1 MKRLITLLFACL
13 TCLNPSLMAQDDGE
27 HQDNVEYKRIT
38 FMPASG
44 DQLYLEYHHFCDTMG
59 YIEWEDFIDQYHPWT
74 FSFVDDTL
82 CIKGVYTLN
91 CITAIAECSIKNN
104 VVDIKIWQE
113 EDDDS
118 LQPDCMYPRPI
129 DLRFPGFE
137 AGTYS
142 IGLSGQ
148 EHKEAICYGKQET
161 YIPFVEKGKRWRVL
175 GFCVGPYSSIND
187 YYFGDEEITVG
198 EHTYLILN
206 NGETCQDVGI
216 YREEDKRVYLYD
228 EGTKKEYCVYDFTL
242 EVGDTFNIGIGN
254 EADRCVVTKVGHV
267 DVKGKKLRTI
277 TFSSI
282 EPYTTYD
289 GPLHENHT
297 WVEGIGEQGKPTEG
311 WIPNTNVSS
320 WTYSLAYVT
329 SSDYYLPFTIWGM
342 WAGNYVMGQELV
354 RGEEMS
360 WEEYLQ
366 KGAPLYY
373 GIKDGKVHVWGYMWL
388 HPNSNNYVY
397 CHLSPKD
404 DFKTYTVSIENET
417 VEPVPTNLTTP
428 HAVDLYFD
436 LPFPNFRD
444 YDYVYVDEDG
454 EHPIPN
460 HDTYQP
466 FVEEGKEWKV
476 GVCQSGNSQVSE
488 LEYYRIEGDTI
499 IDNQACKQWLRQ
511 FIDKSNR
518 RTEYIGAVYEKD
530 GKVYEFLP
538 GRDYAVLLYDFT
550 TPRGEWVEVYDAS
563 KDKMVECLILGK
575 DTIVADGNY
584 LHRTLVI
591 PRPDSSVDFL
601 QGTVW
606 TEGIGNQKRPNSNSY
621 TNVGEDPYQLISCVT
636 ANGGKQFTNSSLTEN
651 ISQFWTGIS
660 GKQEDNKQKLDF
672 THVIKTRPTGYRT
685 SALPSLLQGEY
696 DDAML
701 SIDFLNLNGTYQI
714 TIFDPTG
721 RVCYQQTMETVNLKS
736 MDLNLS
742 DYDDNTYII
751 TVENE
756 QELYSASFTL
766 PWEGNSIKSILN
778 TQGINHGPIYD
789 LCGRRLPDSS
799 PLPKGIY
806 LHQGKKLIVRP

>member
-1 MKRLITLLFACL
+1 
-13 TCLNPSLMAQDDGE
+13 MAQDDGE

-59 YIEWEDFIDQYHPWT
+59 YIEWEDFITQYYPWT

-118 LQPDCMYPRPI
+118 LQPDCMYLRPI

-161 YIPFVEKGKRWRVL
+161 YIPFVEKGKRWIVL
-175 GFCVGPYSSIND
+175 GSCEGSGRYHLITD

-198 EHTYLILN
+198 EHTYLNLY
-206 NGETCQDVGI
+206 NGETCEYVGLF
-216 YREEDKRVYLYD
+216 REENKRVFRYD
-228 EGTKKEYCVYDFTL
+228 ENTEKEYLAYDFTL
-242 EVGDTFNIGIGN
+242 KVGDTFETNAFNKDVPDQGI
-254 EADRCVVTKVGHV
+254 VTQVGYL
-267 DVKGKKLRTI
+267 DVKDKRLRTI
-277 TFSSI
+277 TFSFVNSYVAN
-282 EPYTTYD
+282 EF
-289 GPLHENHT
+289 T
-297 WVEGIGEQGKPTEG
+297 WVEGIGNLSRPWGFYDGYYDILTDRSPWSYK
-311 WIPNTNVSS
+311 
-320 WTYSLAYVT
+320 LAYMVNENNV
-329 SSDYYLPFTIWGM
+329 YLPFSIWSM
-342 WAGNYVMGQELV
+342 WGANTYVIGQELV
-354 RGEEMS
+354 RGEEMT

-417 VEPVPTNLTTP
+417 VKPVPTNATTP

-476 GVCQSGNSQVSE
+476 GVCQNGNSQVSE

-499 IDNQACKQWLRQ
+499 ISNQTCKQWLRQ
-511 FIDKSNR
+511 SIDRNNR

-538 GRDYAVLLYDFT
+538 GRDNAVLLYDFT

-563 KDKMVECLILGK
+563 KDKMVECLIIGK
-575 DTIVADGNY
+575 DTIVAEGNY

-621 TNVGEDPYQLISCVT
+621 TNVGEEPYQLMSCVT
-636 ANGGKQFTNSSLTEN
+636 ANGGKQFTNSNLTEN

-685 SALPSLLQGEY
+685 SALPSLLRGEY

-736 MDLNLS
+736 MDMNLS
-742 DYDDNTYII
+742 DYDDNTYTI
-751 TVENE
+751 TAENE

-778 TQGINHGPIYD
+778 MQGINNGPIYD
-789 LCGRRLPDSS
+789 LCGRRLPNSS